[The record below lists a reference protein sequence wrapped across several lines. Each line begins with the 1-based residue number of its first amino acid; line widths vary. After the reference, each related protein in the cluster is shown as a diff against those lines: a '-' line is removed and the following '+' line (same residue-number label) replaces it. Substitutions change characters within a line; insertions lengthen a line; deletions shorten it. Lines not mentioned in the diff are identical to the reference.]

1 MTLIALVSISLV
13 LFSFTIKSTTQA
25 QCLPDQHEALIQ
37 LKQGFNT
44 IELHSWN
51 ASTDCCIWDGITC
64 DEKTGMVTAVNLT
77 DRRISGKLN
86 PALFNL
92 SSLRYLNLARNQFT
106 NHIIPQPGFE
116 RLTNLTHIDLSY
128 SGFAGQVPIGFSA
141 LTNLISLK
149 LSDFSSTNTSI
160 FTLYLH
166 DPSLK
171 TLLSNITKLQVL
183 RLDRVNISQYGS
195 EWGNSVLQVGSTL
208 QELSL
213 ADCGLR
219 GNFLDEIF
227 HLTRL
232 EYLNLKSNILTG
244 TMPPCL
250 LVDAQ
255 LEVLDLKGNKLS
267 GPLSR
272 NICQGCKF
280 RTIDLSRNRINGSL
294 PQSLVKCN
302 TLEILDL
309 GNNQIVDRFPSW
321 LGNLENLTV
330 LVLRSNQ
337 LYGTISTMEAKTNKN
352 NSLFSTLKVLDL
364 SSNRFQG
371 IIPKILTQ
379 NLKAMVTN
387 SDTIT
392 FQFEGTAYYQN
403 SITVISKGQEIGI
416 KNSLRILSSLDLSQ
430 NEFSGEIPKEIWQL
444 NSLHVLNLSHNAL
457 TGQIPSQFG
466 SFEQLESM
474 DISSLDL
481 SSNHLSGPIPEVLGY
496 LPLLSSLNV
505 SYNYL
510 VGQVPPFGHFS
521 TFSNASYLGN
531 PGLCGSPLS
540 TQCVVAPLSRGMNQV
555 LSSKSSTG
563 IIGLS
568 VSIVLGFGAGFV
580 SVIWAMISWE
590 NGSKRFN
597 FIIDRFYFRHFT
609 VITDAYM

>member
-1 MTLIALVSISLV
+1 MS
-13 LFSFTIKSTTQA
+13 LFSHPSLKS
-25 QCLPDQHEALIQ
+25 
-37 LKQGFNT
+37 F
-44 IELHSWN
+44 
-51 ASTDCCIWDGITC
+51 
-64 DEKTGMVTAVNLT
+64 
-77 DRRISGKLN
+77 
-86 PALFNL
+86 
-92 SSLRYLNLARNQFT
+92 
-106 NHIIPQPGFE
+106 
-116 RLTNLTHIDLSY
+116 DLSY
-128 SGFAGQVPIGFSA
+128 NQLSGYLHELSNRSSILESINLSNNNLEGQLPISLFKFSKLRVLNLESNNFNGTLNLDVIHNTKYLKYLSLSNNKLSIIEGKNHNKPFYASFPQMRCIILASCNLTKIPFFLSYQTNIDILDLSNNKIDGVLPTWDAHLTLQILDIHSNRLSGPIPLLPRGIGFVDFSF
-141 LTNLISLK
+141 NYFISLPAY
-149 LSDFSSTNTSI
+149 FV
-160 FTLYLH
+160 
-166 DPSLK
+166 PS
-171 TLLSNITKLQVL
+171 
-183 RLDRVNISQYGS
+183 
-195 EWGNSVLQVGSTL
+195 
-208 QELSL
+208 
-213 ADCGLR
+213 
-219 GNFLDEIF
+219 
-227 HLTRL
+227 L
-232 EYLNLKSNILTG
+232 EYLFVSNNRLMGEIPLTICNGTLLRMLDLSYNNLTG